1 MKGYRIWM
9 VLGLLLSV
17 AGVSVAQDDR
27 LPNIV
32 LIVADDLGYNDISLH
47 GNTTLKTPNID
58 SIGTGGFR
66 FTRAHATAA
75 MCSPSRAGFLTGRNQ
90 QRFGFEFIVIPHGIR
105 AAFDGTL
112 SKDEEGHVFPEI
124 AQEDMVPL
132 TQCGL
137 PSSEVTIAEMLKAQG
152 YGTSIFG
159 KWHLGS
165 NADMHPMSQG
175 FDEYVGFDNAAAKF
189 AAEDDPNVVN
199 ARMTWDGIDNIS
211 WRSLTTG
218 LFRGKKPFTPDK
230 YMTDVFTDEGVR
242 YIHENKDE
250 PFFLYMPYNA
260 PHSPL
265 QAPKE
270 YYDRLGH
277 IEDHKTRVYT
287 AMIESL
293 DDGIGRILEALR
305 EDGLE
310 ENTLVIFTSDHGAA
324 SYTRIPDRNL
334 PFRGYKSTY
343 YQGGVI
349 VPFLMQWPGHIE
361 AGGVSDVP
369 ISLLDLFPTI
379 AATVNAP
386 LPGDRALD
394 GRDLWPII
402 RGEHTGTLHEA
413 IVWRSG
419 NYKAIRVGDYR
430 LQIDGTA
437 KASYLYNV
445 KDDIGETINLAVE
458 MPGKV
463 AELTDILERAEQD
476 FVDPSWPTPVYVRVP
491 LDIESEDRSLDK
503 DFVWF
508 PL

>member
-1 MKGYRIWM
+1 
-9 VLGLLLSV
+9 
-17 AGVSVAQDDR
+17 
-27 LPNIV
+27 
-32 LIVADDLGYNDISLH
+32 
-47 GNTTLKTPNID
+47 
-58 SIGTGGFR
+58 
-66 FTRAHATAA
+66 
-75 MCSPSRAGFLTGRNQ
+75 
-90 QRFGFEFIVIPHGIR
+90 
-105 AAFDGTL
+105 
-112 SKDEEGHVFPEI
+112 
-124 AQEDMVPL
+124 
-132 TQCGL
+132 
-137 PSSEVTIAEMLKAQG
+137 
-152 YGTSIFG
+152 
-159 KWHLGS
+159 
-165 NADMHPMSQG
+165 
-175 FDEYVGFDNAAAKF
+175 
-189 AAEDDPNVVN
+189 
-199 ARMTWDGIDNIS
+199 
-211 WRSLTTG
+211 
-218 LFRGKKPFTPDK
+218 
-230 YMTDVFTDEGVR
+230 
-242 YIHENKDE
+242 
-250 PFFLYMPYNA
+250 LYMPYNA

-310 ENTLVIFTSDHGAA
+310 VNTLVIFTSDHGAA

-343 YQGGVI
+343 YQGGVV
-349 VPFLMQWPGHIE
+349 VPFLIRWPGHIE
-361 AGGVSDVP
+361 AGGVSNVP

-386 LPGDRALD
+386 LPGDRTLD

-458 MPGKV
+458 MPGKF
-463 AELTDILERAEQD
+463 AELTNILEHAERD
-476 FVDPSWPTPVYVRVP
+476 FVDPSWPTPVYVRIP